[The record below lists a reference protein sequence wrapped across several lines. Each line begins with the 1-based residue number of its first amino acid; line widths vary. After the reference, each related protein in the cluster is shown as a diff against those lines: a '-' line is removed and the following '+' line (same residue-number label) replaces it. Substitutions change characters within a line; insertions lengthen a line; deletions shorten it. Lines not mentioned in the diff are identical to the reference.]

1 MSELDAQ
8 GLWIH
13 RKHEALAGVLAPKSE
28 VAVSHAREQTA
39 KTVGI
44 LATEMAGNDY
54 LGGSEFTAAD
64 ILFVHCLLWAERE
77 LTFSNAAVPAPS
89 NYLPIWSKPSYRKDT
104 VSRI

>member
-13 RKHEALAGVLAPKSE
+13 RKHEALAGILAPKSE

-44 LATEMAGNDY
+44 LAAEMAGNDY

-64 ILFVHCLLWAERE
+64 ILFVHCLLWAESECEVLQRS
-77 LTFSNAAVPAPS
+77 LFSAPS
-89 NYLPIWSKPSYRKDT
+89 NQLPLWR
-104 VSRI
+104 SRI